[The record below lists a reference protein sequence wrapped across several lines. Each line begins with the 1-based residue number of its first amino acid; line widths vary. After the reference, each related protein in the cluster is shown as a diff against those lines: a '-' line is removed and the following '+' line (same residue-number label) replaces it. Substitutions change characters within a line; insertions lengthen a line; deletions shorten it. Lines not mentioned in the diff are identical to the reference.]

1 MGNNNQ
7 KPRAHALDALRG
19 YAIITMVLSA
29 MEAFSVL
36 PRWMYHAQ
44 VPPPDHVFD
53 PTIYGITWVDIIFPF
68 FLFSMGAAIP
78 LSLGRQHAK
87 GESIMKLTWK
97 TVQRWVKLTFF
108 AIFIIHAFP
117 FMLGYEQE
125 WMRYAM
131 PIFFFILLCLM
142 FMPNPFGLSPYKAR
156 AITWSA
162 YLVAVGFML
171 LQPYAGGAPFR
182 LTDSDCIMLILAN
195 VSLTGSI
202 IYLLTIGHPLRRRA
216 LLPFLVALVM
226 AAHTANSWPALLIH
240 TSWLPWLYLPAYQEY
255 LLIII
260 PGTVAGEWIAQWLE
274 KMKANDTSEGLVES
288 VQKKNEA
295 VLENVNPLKGG
306 GEAVLENGNPLK
318 GGRGAVL
325 ENGNKVKNDEKAVLE
340 NVNPLK
346 GGRGAVLE
354 NGNGVKNDE
363 KVVLEN
369 GNPLKGGGGAVLE
382 NENKVRTRS
391 EEMKD
396 KENSLALPVAFLS
409 LALIV
414 VNVVLLF
421 GRHLVA
427 NLVATMVLT
436 ALTAWLLRSRRE
448 AGTTG
453 VEAAKQRSA
462 SKDASSQNAAK
473 QEVSNREAS
482 SQEAAEREVSNREAS
497 SQEAA
502 KQEVSSREA
511 SSQEAS
517 KQEVYN
523 HRSSSITASPTLHF
537 WQRLSSA
544 GAYLL
549 LLGLCLE
556 SYEGGIRK
564 DDVTLSYLFVTCGLA
579 FYALLLLTVVCDHWH
594 VRWLCAPLEM
604 VGKNPMVAYVSASMV
619 IIPVLIL
626 THIYPYIDALSS
638 QPLTGF
644 LKGVLLTT
652 LCMALTAW
660 FTHKRWFWKT

>member
-125 WMRYAM
+125 WMCYAM

-202 IYLLTIGHPLRRRA
+202 IYLLTIGHHLRRLA
-216 LLPFLVALVM
+216 LLPFLVALFM

-274 KMKANDTSEGLVES
+274 KMKANDMSKGLVDNY
-288 VQKKNEA
+288 QKKN
-295 VLENVNPLKGG
+295 
-306 GEAVLENGNPLK
+306 EAVLENGNPLK

-340 NVNPLK
+340 KGNPLK
-346 GGRGAVLE
+346 GGREAVLE
-354 NGNGVKNDE
+354 NVNKVKNDE
-363 KVVLEN
+363 KV
-369 GNPLKGGGGAVLE
+369 VLE

-396 KENSLALPVAFLS
+396 KENALALPVALLS

-453 VEAAKQRSA
+453 VEAAKQ
-462 SKDASSQNAAK
+462 
-473 QEVSNREAS
+473 EISN
-482 SQEAAEREVSNREAS
+482 Q
-497 SQEAA
+497 
-502 KQEVSSREA
+502 K
-511 SSQEAS
+511 
-517 KQEVYN
+517 
-523 HRSSSITASPTLHF
+523 SSSAPASPTLHF

-644 LKGVLLTT
+644 LKGVLLTA

>member
-87 GESIMKLTWK
+87 GESIMMLTWK

-202 IYLLTIGHPLRRRA
+202 IYLLTIGHPLRRLA
-216 LLPFLVALVM
+216 LLPFLVALFM

-240 TSWLPWLYLPAYQEY
+240 TSWLPWLYLPAYQVY

-274 KMKANDTSEGLVES
+274 KMKANDTSKGLVES
-288 VQKKNEA
+288 YQKKNEA

-306 GEAVLENGNPLK
+306 REAVLENGN
-318 GGRGAVL
+318 G
-325 ENGNKVKNDEKAVLE
+325 VKNDEKVVLE
-340 NVNPLK
+340 NGNPLK

-363 KVVLEN
+363 KVVLED
-369 GNPLKGGGGAVLE
+369 
-382 NENKVRTRS
+382 ENKVRTRS
-391 EEMKD
+391 EEMKE
-396 KENSLALPVAFLS
+396 KENALALPVAFLS

-436 ALTAWLLRSRRE
+436 ALTAWLLRSRRK

-453 VEAAKQRSA
+453 VEAAKQRDA

-482 SQEAAEREVSNREAS
+482 L
-497 SQEAA
+497 
-502 KQEVSSREA
+502 
-511 SSQEAS
+511 QEAS

-626 THIYPYIDALSS
+626 TQLYPYIDALSS

-644 LKGVLLTT
+644 LKGVLLTA

>member
-202 IYLLTIGHPLRRRA
+202 IYLLTIGHPLRRLA
-216 LLPFLVALVM
+216 LLPFLVALFM
-226 AAHTANSWPALLIH
+226 AAHTANSWPTLLIH

-274 KMKANDTSEGLVES
+274 KMKANDTSKGLVES
-288 VQKKNEA
+288 FQKKNEA

-306 GEAVLENGNPLK
+306 REAVLENG
-318 GGRGAVL
+318 
-325 ENGNKVKNDEKAVLE
+325 
-340 NVNPLK
+340 NPLK

-363 KVVLEN
+363 KVVLED
-369 GNPLKGGGGAVLE
+369 
-382 NENKVRTRS
+382 ENKVRTRS
-391 EEMKD
+391 EEMKE
-396 KENSLALPVAFLS
+396 KENALALPVAFLS
-409 LALIV
+409 LALII

-453 VEAAKQRSA
+453 VEAAKQIAA
-462 SKDASSQNAAK
+462 SRDASSQNAAK
-473 QEVSNREAS
+473 HEVSNREAS
-482 SQEAAEREVSNREAS
+482 SQEAAEREVYNREAS

-502 KQEVSSREA
+502 KQEV
-511 SSQEAS
+511 
-517 KQEVYN
+517 YN
-523 HRSSSITASPTLHF
+523 QKCSSIPASPTLHF

-594 VRWLCAPLEM
+594 VCWLCAPLEM

-644 LKGVLLTT
+644 LKGVLLTA

>member
-142 FMPNPFGLSPYKAR
+142 FMSNPFGLSPYKAR

-202 IYLLTIGHPLRRRA
+202 IYLLTIGHPLRRLA
-216 LLPFLVALVM
+216 LLPFLVALFM

-274 KMKANDTSEGLVES
+274 TMKANDTSKGLVDNY
-288 VQKKNEA
+288 QKQNE
-295 VLENVNPLKGG
+295 
-306 GEAVLENGNPLK
+306 
-318 GGRGAVL
+318 
-325 ENGNKVKNDEKAVLE
+325 AVLE

-354 NGNGVKNDE
+354 NENGVKNDE
-363 KVVLEN
+363 K
-369 GNPLKGGGGAVLE
+369 AVLE

-391 EEMKD
+391 EEMKE
-396 KENSLALPVAFLS
+396 KENTLAFPVALLS

-436 ALTAWLLRSRRE
+436 ALTAWLLRSHRK

-453 VEAAKQRSA
+453 VEAAKQRAA
-462 SKDASSQNAAK
+462 SRDASSQN
-473 QEVSNREAS
+473 
-482 SQEAAEREVSNREAS
+482 
-497 SQEAA
+497 AA

-511 SSQEAS
+511 SSQEAA
-517 KQEVYN
+517 KQEVSN
-523 HRSSSITASPTLHF
+523 QKCSSIPASPTFHF

-644 LKGVLLTT
+644 LKGVLLTA

>member
-202 IYLLTIGHPLRRRA
+202 IYLLTIGHPLRRLA
-216 LLPFLVALVM
+216 LLPFLVALFM

-274 KMKANDTSEGLVES
+274 KMKANDTSKGLVYNY
-288 VQKKNEA
+288 QKKSE
-295 VLENVNPLKGG
+295 
-306 GEAVLENGNPLK
+306 
-318 GGRGAVL
+318 
-325 ENGNKVKNDEKAVLE
+325 AVLE

-363 KVVLEN
+363 K
-369 GNPLKGGGGAVLE
+369 AVLE
-382 NENKVRTRS
+382 SENKVRTRS
-391 EEMKD
+391 EEMKE
-396 KENSLALPVAFLS
+396 KENALALPVALLS

-436 ALTAWLLRSRRE
+436 ALTAWLLCSRRK

-453 VEAAKQRSA
+453 VEAAKQRVA

-473 QEVSNREAS
+473 QEVSS
-482 SQEAAEREVSNREAS
+482 REAS

-502 KQEVSSREA
+502 KQEV
-511 SSQEAS
+511 
-517 KQEVYN
+517 YN
-523 HRSSSITASPTLHF
+523 QKSSSIPASPTLHF

-644 LKGVLLTT
+644 LKGVLLTA

>member
-202 IYLLTIGHPLRRRA
+202 IYLLTIGHPLRRLA
-216 LLPFLVALVM
+216 LLPFLVALFM

-240 TSWLPWLYLPAYQEY
+240 TSWLPWLYLPAYQVY

-288 VQKKNEA
+288 YQKKNEA
-295 VLENVNPLKGG
+295 VLESG
-306 GEAVLENGNPLK
+306 
-318 GGRGAVL
+318 
-325 ENGNKVKNDEKAVLE
+325 
-340 NVNPLK
+340 NPLK

-363 KVVLEN
+363 KVVLED
-369 GNPLKGGGGAVLE
+369 
-382 NENKVRTRS
+382 ENKVRTRS
-391 EEMKD
+391 EEMKE
-396 KENSLALPVAFLS
+396 KENALALPVALLS

-453 VEAAKQRSA
+453 VEAAKQRA
-462 SKDASSQNAAK
+462 TLKDASSQNAAK
-473 QEVSNREAS
+473 
-482 SQEAAEREVSNREAS
+482 REVYNREAS

-502 KQEVSSREA
+502 KQEVSNREA

-644 LKGVLLTT
+644 LKGVLLTA

>member
-125 WMRYAM
+125 WMCYAM

-202 IYLLTIGHPLRRRA
+202 IYLLTIGHHLRRLA
-216 LLPFLVALVM
+216 LLPFLVALFM
-226 AAHTANSWPALLIH
+226 AAHTANSWPALFIH

-274 KMKANDTSEGLVES
+274 KMKANDMSKGLVDNY
-288 VQKKNEA
+288 QKKNEA
-295 VLENVNPLKGG
+295 VLEK
-306 GEAVLENGNPLK
+306 GNPLK

-325 ENGNKVKNDEKAVLE
+325 ENGNKVKNDEKV
-340 NVNPLK
+340 
-346 GGRGAVLE
+346 
-354 NGNGVKNDE
+354 
-363 KVVLEN
+363 
-369 GNPLKGGGGAVLE
+369 VLE

-396 KENSLALPVAFLS
+396 KENALALPVALLS

-436 ALTAWLLRSRRE
+436 ALTAWLLRSRRK

-453 VEAAKQRSA
+453 VEAAKQRAA

-473 QEVSNREAS
+473 QEL
-482 SQEAAEREVSNREAS
+482 SNREAS

-502 KQEVSSREA
+502 KQEVSNREA
-511 SSQEAS
+511 SLQEAA
-517 KQEVYN
+517 KQEISN
-523 HRSSSITASPTLHF
+523 QKSSSAPASPTLHF

-626 THIYPYIDALSS
+626 TQLYPYIDSLSS

-644 LKGVLLTT
+644 LKGVLLTA

>member
-202 IYLLTIGHPLRRRA
+202 IYLLTIGHPLRRLA
-216 LLPFLVALVM
+216 LLPFLVALFM

-240 TSWLPWLYLPAYQEY
+240 TSWLPWLYLPAYQVY

-274 KMKANDTSEGLVES
+274 KMKANDTSKGLVDNY
-288 VQKKNEA
+288 QKKNEA
-295 VLENVNPLKGG
+295 VLENG
-306 GEAVLENGNPLK
+306 
-318 GGRGAVL
+318 
-325 ENGNKVKNDEKAVLE
+325 
-340 NVNPLK
+340 NPLK

-369 GNPLKGGGGAVLE
+369 
-382 NENKVRTRS
+382 ENKVRTRS

-396 KENSLALPVAFLS
+396 KENALALPVAFLS

-448 AGTTG
+448 AGTPG
-453 VEAAKQRSA
+453 VEAAKQRVA

-473 QEVSNREAS
+473 QEVSN
-482 SQEAAEREVSNREAS
+482 
-497 SQEAA
+497 
-502 KQEVSSREA
+502 REA

-556 SYEGGIRK
+556 SYQGGIRK

-626 THIYPYIDALSS
+626 TQLYPYIDALSS

-644 LKGVLLTT
+644 LKGVLLTA

>member
-202 IYLLTIGHPLRRRA
+202 IYLLTIGHPLRRLA
-216 LLPFLVALVM
+216 LLPFLIALFM

-274 KMKANDTSEGLVES
+274 KMKANDTSKGLVDNY
-288 VQKKNEA
+288 QKKS
-295 VLENVNPLKGG
+295 
-306 GEAVLENGNPLK
+306 EAVLENGNPLN
-318 GGRGAVL
+318 GGR
-325 ENGNKVKNDEKAVLE
+325 E
-340 NVNPLK
+340 
-346 GGRGAVLE
+346 AVLE

-363 KVVLEN
+363 K
-369 GNPLKGGGGAVLE
+369 AVLE

-391 EEMKD
+391 EEMKE
-396 KENSLALPVAFLS
+396 KENALALPVALLS

-436 ALTAWLLRSRRE
+436 ALTAWLLRSRRK
-448 AGTTG
+448 AGTIG
-453 VEAAKQRSA
+453 VEAAKQRAA
-462 SKDASSQNAAK
+462 SKD
-473 QEVSNREAS
+473 
-482 SQEAAEREVSNREAS
+482 AS

-502 KQEVSSREA
+502 KQEV
-511 SSQEAS
+511 
-517 KQEVYN
+517 YN
-523 HRSSSITASPTLHF
+523 QKSSSAPASPTLHF

-626 THIYPYIDALSS
+626 TQLYPYIDALSS

-644 LKGVLLTT
+644 LKGVLLTA

>member
-202 IYLLTIGHPLRRRA
+202 IYLLTIGHPLRRLA
-216 LLPFLVALVM
+216 LLPFLIALFM

-274 KMKANDTSEGLVES
+274 KMKANDTSKGLVDNY
-288 VQKKNEA
+288 QKKNEA
-295 VLENVNPLKGG
+295 VLEI
-306 GEAVLENGNPLK
+306 GNPLK

-325 ENGNKVKNDEKAVLE
+325 ENGNKVKNDEKTVLE
-340 NVNPLK
+340 S
-346 GGRGAVLE
+346 
-354 NGNGVKNDE
+354 
-363 KVVLEN
+363 
-369 GNPLKGGGGAVLE
+369 
-382 NENKVRTRS
+382 ENKVRTRS
-391 EEMKD
+391 EEMKN
-396 KENSLALPVAFLS
+396 KENALALPVALLS

-436 ALTAWLLRSRRE
+436 AITAWLLRSRRE

-453 VEAAKQRSA
+453 VEAAKQRA
-462 SKDASSQNAAK
+462 ALKDASSQNAAK
-473 QEVSNREAS
+473 REVSNREAS
-482 SQEAAEREVSNREAS
+482 SQEAAEQEVSNREASLQEAAKREVSNREAS

-502 KQEVSSREA
+502 KQEV
-511 SSQEAS
+511 
-517 KQEVYN
+517 YN
-523 HRSSSITASPTLHF
+523 QKSSSIQASPTLHF

-644 LKGVLLTT
+644 LKGVLLTA

>member
-202 IYLLTIGHPLRRRA
+202 IYLLTIGHHLRRLA
-216 LLPFLVALVM
+216 LLPFLVALFM

-274 KMKANDTSEGLVES
+274 KMKANDMSKGLVDNY
-288 VQKKNEA
+288 QKKN
-295 VLENVNPLKGG
+295 
-306 GEAVLENGNPLK
+306 EAVLENGNPLK

-340 NVNPLK
+340 N
-346 GGRGAVLE
+346 E
-354 NGNGVKNDE
+354 NM
-363 KVVLEN
+363 
-369 GNPLKGGGGAVLE
+369 
-382 NENKVRTRS
+382 VRTRS

-396 KENSLALPVAFLS
+396 KENALALPVALLS

-436 ALTAWLLRSRRE
+436 ALTALLLRSRRE
-448 AGTTG
+448 AGTTD
-453 VEAAKQRSA
+453 VEAAKQRAA
-462 SKDASSQNAAK
+462 SKD
-473 QEVSNREAS
+473 
-482 SQEAAEREVSNREAS
+482 AS

-502 KQEVSSREA
+502 KQEV
-511 SSQEAS
+511 
-517 KQEVYN
+517 YN
-523 HRSSSITASPTLHF
+523 QKSSSAPVSPTLHF

-579 FYALLLLTVVCDHWH
+579 FYALLLLTVMCDHWH
-594 VRWLCAPLEM
+594 VRWLCTPLEM
-604 VGKNPMVAYVSASMV
+604 VGKNPMVAYVSSSMV

-626 THIYPYIDALSS
+626 TQLYPYIDALSS

-644 LKGVLLTT
+644 LKGVLLTA

>member
-202 IYLLTIGHPLRRRA
+202 IYLLTIGHPLRRLA
-216 LLPFLVALVM
+216 LLPFLIALFM
-226 AAHTANSWPALLIH
+226 AAHTANSWPAQLIH

-274 KMKANDTSEGLVES
+274 KMKVKDTGKGLVEKY
-288 VQKKNEA
+288 QINEE
-295 VLENVNPLKGG
+295 VLENGNPLKGG
-306 GEAVLENGNPLK
+306 REAVPENGNKVKNDEKTVLEKGNPLK

-340 NVNPLK
+340 N
-346 GGRGAVLE
+346 E
-354 NGNGVKNDE
+354 NM
-363 KVVLEN
+363 
-369 GNPLKGGGGAVLE
+369 
-382 NENKVRTRS
+382 VRTRS

-396 KENSLALPVAFLS
+396 KENALALPVALLS

-414 VNVVLLF
+414 TNVVLLF

-427 NLVATMVLT
+427 NLIATIVLT

-448 AGTTG
+448 AGSTG
-453 VEAAKQRSA
+453 VEAARQRA
-462 SKDASSQNAAK
+462 ALKEASSQNAAK
-473 QEVSNREAS
+473 QEVSNRETS
-482 SQEAAEREVSNREAS
+482 SQGAAKQEVSNREAS
-497 SQEAA
+497 SQGAA
-502 KQEVSSREA
+502 KQEVSN
-511 SSQEAS
+511 Q
-517 KQEVYN
+517 K
-523 HRSSSITASPTLHF
+523 SSSTQASPTLHF

-638 QPLTGF
+638 EPLTGF
-644 LKGVLLTT
+644 LKGVLLTA

>member
-202 IYLLTIGHPLRRRA
+202 IYLLTIGHPLRRLA
-216 LLPFLVALVM
+216 LLPFLVALFM

-240 TSWLPWLYLPAYQEY
+240 TSWLPWLYLPAYQVY

-274 KMKANDTSEGLVES
+274 KMKANDTSKGLVDNY
-288 VQKKNEA
+288 QKKN
-295 VLENVNPLKGG
+295 
-306 GEAVLENGNPLK
+306 EAVLENGNPLK
-318 GGRGAVL
+318 SSRGAVL
-325 ENGNKVKNDEKAVLE
+325 ENGNKVKNDEKVVLE

-369 GNPLKGGGGAVLE
+369 
-382 NENKVRTRS
+382 ENKVRTRS

-396 KENSLALPVAFLS
+396 KENALALPVALLS
-409 LALIV
+409 LALII

-482 SQEAAEREVSNREAS
+482 SQEAA
-497 SQEAA
+497 
-502 KQEVSSREA
+502 KQEVS
-511 SSQEAS
+511 
-517 KQEVYN
+517 N

-626 THIYPYIDALSS
+626 TQLYPYIDALSS

-644 LKGVLLTT
+644 LKGVLLTA

>member
-87 GESIMKLTWK
+87 GESIMRLTWK

-156 AITWSA
+156 TITWSA

-202 IYLLTIGHPLRRRA
+202 IYLLTIGHPLRRLA
-216 LLPFLVALVM
+216 LLPFLVALFM

-274 KMKANDTSEGLVES
+274 KMKANDTSKGLVENY
-288 VQKKNEA
+288 QKKSEA
-295 VLENVNPLKGG
+295 VLEN
-306 GEAVLENGNPLK
+306 ES
-318 GGRGAVL
+318 
-325 ENGNKVKNDEKAVLE
+325 
-340 NVNPLK
+340 PLK

-363 KVVLEN
+363 K
-369 GNPLKGGGGAVLE
+369 AVLE
-382 NENKVRTRS
+382 SENKVRTRS
-391 EEMKD
+391 EEMKE
-396 KENSLALPVAFLS
+396 KENTLALPVALLS
-409 LALIV
+409 SALIV

-448 AGTTG
+448 AGTTD
-453 VEAAKQRSA
+453 VEAAKQRAA
-462 SKDASSQNAAK
+462 SKDASSQEAAK

-482 SQEAAEREVSNREAS
+482 SQEAA
-497 SQEAA
+497 
-502 KQEVSSREA
+502 KQEISNQKTSSA
-511 SSQEAS
+511 P
-517 KQEVYN
+517 V
-523 HRSSSITASPTLHF
+523 SPTLHF

-644 LKGVLLTT
+644 LKGVLLTA

>member
-202 IYLLTIGHPLRRRA
+202 IYLLTIGHPLRRLA
-216 LLPFLVALVM
+216 LLPFLVALFM

-274 KMKANDTSEGLVES
+274 KMKANDTSKGLVES
-288 VQKKNEA
+288 YQKKNE
-295 VLENVNPLKGG
+295 
-306 GEAVLENGNPLK
+306 
-318 GGRGAVL
+318 
-325 ENGNKVKNDEKAVLE
+325 
-340 NVNPLK
+340 
-346 GGRGAVLE
+346 AVLE

-363 KVVLEN
+363 KV
-369 GNPLKGGGGAVLE
+369 VLE

-396 KENSLALPVAFLS
+396 KENALALPVAFLS

-453 VEAAKQRSA
+453 VEAAKQRAA
-462 SKDASSQNAAK
+462 SRDASSQNAAK

-497 SQEAA
+497 SQNAAKQEVSNREVSSQEAA
-502 KQEVSSREA
+502 KQEV
-511 SSQEAS
+511 
-517 KQEVYN
+517 YN
-523 HRSSSITASPTLHF
+523 QKTSSIPASPTLHF
-537 WQRLSSA
+537 WQRLSSV

-626 THIYPYIDALSS
+626 THIYPYIDSLSS

-644 LKGVLLTT
+644 LKGVLLTA

>member
-202 IYLLTIGHPLRRRA
+202 IYLLTIGHPLRRLA
-216 LLPFLVALVM
+216 LLPFLVALFM

-274 KMKANDTSEGLVES
+274 TMKANDTSKGLVDNY
-288 VQKKNEA
+288 QKKSEA
-295 VLENVNPLKGG
+295 VLENVNL
-306 GEAVLENGNPLK
+306 LK
-318 GGRGAVL
+318 GGRGS
-325 ENGNKVKNDEKAVLE
+325 
-340 NVNPLK
+340 
-346 GGRGAVLE
+346 VLE

-369 GNPLKGGGGAVLE
+369 
-382 NENKVRTRS
+382 ENKVRTRS
-391 EEMKD
+391 EEMKE
-396 KENSLALPVAFLS
+396 KENALAFPVALLS

-436 ALTAWLLRSRRE
+436 ALTAWLLRSRCKSV
-448 AGTTG
+448 TTG
-453 VEAAKQRSA
+453 VEAAKQ
-462 SKDASSQNAAK
+462 
-473 QEVSNREAS
+473 ETSN
-482 SQEAAEREVSNREAS
+482 Q
-497 SQEAA
+497 
-502 KQEVSSREA
+502 K
-511 SSQEAS
+511 
-517 KQEVYN
+517 
-523 HRSSSITASPTLHF
+523 SSSAPASPTLHF

-644 LKGVLLTT
+644 LKGVLLTA

>member
-202 IYLLTIGHPLRRRA
+202 IYLLTSGHPLRRLA
-216 LLPFLVALVM
+216 LLPFLVALFM

-274 KMKANDTSEGLVES
+274 KMKANDTSKGLVES
-288 VQKKNEA
+288 YQKKNEA
-295 VLENVNPLKGG
+295 VLEN
-306 GEAVLENGNPLK
+306 GNPLN
-318 GGRGAVL
+318 GGR
-325 ENGNKVKNDEKAVLE
+325 E
-340 NVNPLK
+340 
-346 GGRGAVLE
+346 AVLE

-363 KVVLEN
+363 K
-369 GNPLKGGGGAVLE
+369 AVLE

-391 EEMKD
+391 EEMKE
-396 KENSLALPVAFLS
+396 KENALALPVALLS

-453 VEAAKQRSA
+453 VEAAKQ
-462 SKDASSQNAAK
+462 
-473 QEVSNREAS
+473 ETSN
-482 SQEAAEREVSNREAS
+482 Q
-497 SQEAA
+497 
-502 KQEVSSREA
+502 
-511 SSQEAS
+511 
-517 KQEVYN
+517 
-523 HRSSSITASPTLHF
+523 RSSSAPASPTLHF

-626 THIYPYIDALSS
+626 TQLYPYIDALSS

-644 LKGVLLTT
+644 LKGVLLTA

>member
-202 IYLLTIGHPLRRRA
+202 IYLLTIGHPLRRLA
-216 LLPFLVALVM
+216 LLPFLVALFM
-226 AAHTANSWPALLIH
+226 AAHTANSWPAFLIH

-274 KMKANDTSEGLVES
+274 TMKANDTSKGLADNY
-288 VQKKNEA
+288 QKKSEA
-295 VLENVNPLKGG
+295 VLET
-306 GEAVLENGNPLK
+306 ETPLK
-318 GGRGAVL
+318 GGREAVL

-340 NVNPLK
+340 NETPLK
-346 GGRGAVLE
+346 GGREAVLESGNGVKNDEKAVLETETPLNGGREAVLE
-354 NGNGVKNDE
+354 NGNGVKNEEKAVLENVTPLNGGREAVLETGNGVKNDE
-363 KVVLEN
+363 KAVLEN
-369 GNPLKGGGGAVLE
+369 G
-382 NENKVRTRS
+382 NKVRTRS
-391 EEMKD
+391 EEMKE
-396 KENSLALPVAFLS
+396 KENALALPVALLS

-453 VEAAKQRSA
+453 VEAAKQRAA
-462 SKDASSQNAAK
+462 SRDASSQNAAK
-473 QEVSNREAS
+473 
-482 SQEAAEREVSNREAS
+482 REVSNREAS

-502 KQEVSSREA
+502 KQEV
-511 SSQEAS
+511 
-517 KQEVYN
+517 YN
-523 HRSSSITASPTLHF
+523 QKCSSIQASPTLHF

-638 QPLTGF
+638 EPLTGF
-644 LKGVLLTT
+644 LKGVLLTA

>member
-87 GESIMKLTWK
+87 GKSIMKLTWK

-202 IYLLTIGHPLRRRA
+202 IYLLTIGHPLRRLA
-216 LLPFLVALVM
+216 LLPFLVALFM

-274 KMKANDTSEGLVES
+274 KMKANDTSKGLVDNY
-288 VQKKNEA
+288 QKKNEA
-295 VLENVNPLKGG
+295 VLESG
-306 GEAVLENGNPLK
+306 
-318 GGRGAVL
+318 
-325 ENGNKVKNDEKAVLE
+325 
-340 NVNPLK
+340 NPLK

-363 KVVLEN
+363 KVFLES
-369 GNPLKGGGGAVLE
+369 
-382 NENKVRTRS
+382 ENKVRTRS
-391 EEMKD
+391 EKMKD
-396 KENSLALPVAFLS
+396 KENALALPVAFLS

-453 VEAAKQRSA
+453 VEAAKQRA
-462 SKDASSQNAAK
+462 TLKDASSQNAAKREVYNREASSQEAAK

-482 SQEAAEREVSNREAS
+482 SQEAS
-497 SQEAA
+497 S
-502 KQEVSSREA
+502 
-511 SSQEAS
+511 
-517 KQEVYN
+517 QEVYN
-523 HRSSSITASPTLHF
+523 QKTSSITASPTLHF

-626 THIYPYIDALSS
+626 TQLYPYIDALSS

-644 LKGVLLTT
+644 LKGVLLTA

>member
-202 IYLLTIGHPLRRRA
+202 IYLLTIGHPLRRLA
-216 LLPFLVALVM
+216 LLPFLIALFM

-240 TSWLPWLYLPAYQEY
+240 TSWLPWLYLPAYQVY

-274 KMKANDTSEGLVES
+274 KMKANDTSKGLVDNY
-288 VQKKNEA
+288 QKKS
-295 VLENVNPLKGG
+295 
-306 GEAVLENGNPLK
+306 EAVLENGNLLK
-318 GGRGAVL
+318 GGREAVL
-325 ENGNKVKNDEKAVLE
+325 ENWNKVKNDEKVVLE
-340 NVNPLK
+340 NGNPLK

-369 GNPLKGGGGAVLE
+369 
-382 NENKVRTRS
+382 ENKVRTRS

-396 KENSLALPVAFLS
+396 KENALALPVALLS
-409 LALIV
+409 LALII

-436 ALTAWLLRSRRE
+436 ALSAWLLRSRRK

-453 VEAAKQRSA
+453 VEAAKQRAA
-462 SKDASSQNAAK
+462 SRDASSQNAAK

-482 SQEAAEREVSNREAS
+482 SQEAAEREVSSREASLQEASKQEVSNREAS

-502 KQEVSSREA
+502 
-511 SSQEAS
+511 

-626 THIYPYIDALSS
+626 TQLYPYIDALSS

-644 LKGVLLTT
+644 LKGVLLTA

>member
-162 YLVAVGFML
+162 YLIAVGFML

-202 IYLLTIGHPLRRRA
+202 IYLLTIGHPLRRLA
-216 LLPFLVALVM
+216 LLPFLVALFM

-274 KMKANDTSEGLVES
+274 KMKANDTSKGLVDNY
-288 VQKKNEA
+288 QKKN
-295 VLENVNPLKGG
+295 G
-306 GEAVLENGNPLK
+306 AVLENGNPLK
-318 GGRGAVL
+318 GGR
-325 ENGNKVKNDEKAVLE
+325 E
-340 NVNPLK
+340 
-346 GGRGAVLE
+346 AVLE

-363 KVVLEN
+363 K
-369 GNPLKGGGGAVLE
+369 AVLE

-391 EEMKD
+391 EEMKE
-396 KENSLALPVAFLS
+396 KENALALPVALLS

-453 VEAAKQRSA
+453 VEAAKQ
-462 SKDASSQNAAK
+462 
-473 QEVSNREAS
+473 ETSN
-482 SQEAAEREVSNREAS
+482 Q
-497 SQEAA
+497 
-502 KQEVSSREA
+502 
-511 SSQEAS
+511 
-517 KQEVYN
+517 
-523 HRSSSITASPTLHF
+523 RSSSAPASPTLHF

-626 THIYPYIDALSS
+626 TQLYPYIDALSS

-644 LKGVLLTT
+644 LKGVLLTA

>member
-68 FLFSMGAAIP
+68 FLVSMGAAIP

-202 IYLLTIGHPLRRRA
+202 IYLLTIGHPLRRLA
-216 LLPFLVALVM
+216 LLPFLVALFM

-274 KMKANDTSEGLVES
+274 KMKANDTSEGLVDNYK
-288 VQKKNEA
+288 KKNEA
-295 VLENVNPLKGG
+295 VLESG
-306 GEAVLENGNPLK
+306 
-318 GGRGAVL
+318 
-325 ENGNKVKNDEKAVLE
+325 
-340 NVNPLK
+340 NPLK

-363 KVVLEN
+363 KAVLENVNLLKGGGGAVLEN
-369 GNPLKGGGGAVLE
+369 GNKVKNDEKAVLE

-396 KENSLALPVAFLS
+396 KENALALPVAFLS
-409 LALIV
+409 LALII

-453 VEAAKQRSA
+453 VEAAKQRAA
-462 SKDASSQNAAK
+462 SRDASSQNAAK

-482 SQEAAEREVSNREAS
+482 SQEAAEREVS
-497 SQEAA
+497 
-502 KQEVSSREA
+502 SREA

-523 HRSSSITASPTLHF
+523 QKTSSIPASPTLHF

-626 THIYPYIDALSS
+626 TQLYPYIDALSS

>member
-78 LSLGRQHAK
+78 LSLGRQYAK

-202 IYLLTIGHPLRRRA
+202 IYLLTIGHPLRRLA
-216 LLPFLVALVM
+216 LLPFLVALFM

-274 KMKANDTSEGLVES
+274 KMKANDTSKGLVKS
-288 VQKKNEA
+288 YQKKSE
-295 VLENVNPLKGG
+295 
-306 GEAVLENGNPLK
+306 
-318 GGRGAVL
+318 AVL

-340 NVNPLK
+340 KGNPLK
-346 GGRGAVLE
+346 GGREAVLE
-354 NGNGVKNDE
+354 NGNKVKNDE
-363 KVVLEN
+363 KT
-369 GNPLKGGGGAVLE
+369 VLE

-396 KENSLALPVAFLS
+396 KENALALPVALLS

-453 VEAAKQRSA
+453 VEAAKQ
-462 SKDASSQNAAK
+462 
-473 QEVSNREAS
+473 ETSN
-482 SQEAAEREVSNREAS
+482 Q
-497 SQEAA
+497 
-502 KQEVSSREA
+502 K
-511 SSQEAS
+511 
-517 KQEVYN
+517 
-523 HRSSSITASPTLHF
+523 SSSAPASPTLHF

-644 LKGVLLTT
+644 LKGVLLTA

>member
-202 IYLLTIGHPLRRRA
+202 IYLLTIGHPLRRLA
-216 LLPFLVALVM
+216 LLPFLVALFM

-274 KMKANDTSEGLVES
+274 KMKANDTSKGLVES
-288 VQKKNEA
+288 YQKKNEA
-295 VLENVNPLKGG
+295 VLEN
-306 GEAVLENGNPLK
+306 GNPLN
-318 GGRGAVL
+318 GGREAVL
-325 ENGNKVKNDEKAVLE
+325 ENGNKVKNDEK
-340 NVNPLK
+340 
-346 GGRGAVLE
+346 
-354 NGNGVKNDE
+354 
-363 KVVLEN
+363 
-369 GNPLKGGGGAVLE
+369 AVLE

-396 KENSLALPVAFLS
+396 KENALALPVALLS

-436 ALTAWLLRSRRE
+436 ALTAWLLRSRRK
-448 AGTTG
+448 AGTIG
-453 VEAAKQRSA
+453 VEAAKQRA
-462 SKDASSQNAAK
+462 ALKDASSQNAAK
-473 QEVSNREAS
+473 QELSNRD
-482 SQEAAEREVSNREAS
+482 AS

-502 KQEVSSREA
+502 KQEVSN
-511 SSQEAS
+511 Q
-517 KQEVYN
+517 K
-523 HRSSSITASPTLHF
+523 SSSIPASPTLHF

-626 THIYPYIDALSS
+626 TQLYPYIDALSS

-644 LKGVLLTT
+644 LKGVLLTA

>member
-125 WMRYAM
+125 WMCYAM

-202 IYLLTIGHPLRRRA
+202 IYLLTIGHPLRRLA
-216 LLPFLVALVM
+216 LLPFLVALFM
-226 AAHTANSWPALLIH
+226 AAHTANSWPAQLIH

-274 KMKANDTSEGLVES
+274 KMKTNDTSKGLVDNY
-288 VQKKNEA
+288 QKKSEA
-295 VLENVNPLKGG
+295 VLD
-306 GEAVLENGNPLK
+306 NGNPLN
-318 GGRGAVL
+318 GGR
-325 ENGNKVKNDEKAVLE
+325 E
-340 NVNPLK
+340 
-346 GGRGAVLE
+346 AVLE

-363 KVVLEN
+363 K
-369 GNPLKGGGGAVLE
+369 AVLE

-391 EEMKD
+391 EEMKE
-396 KENSLALPVAFLS
+396 KENALALPVALLS

-453 VEAAKQRSA
+453 VEAAKQRAA

-482 SQEAAEREVSNREAS
+482 SQEAA
-497 SQEAA
+497 
-502 KQEVSSREA
+502 
-511 SSQEAS
+511 

-523 HRSSSITASPTLHF
+523 QKSSSTPASPTLHF

-626 THIYPYIDALSS
+626 TQLYPYIDVLSS

-644 LKGVLLTT
+644 LKGVLLTA

>member
-171 LQPYAGGAPFR
+171 LQPYAGEAPFR
-182 LTDSDCIMLILAN
+182 LADSDCIMLILAN

-202 IYLLTIGHPLRRRA
+202 IYLLTIGHPLRRLA
-216 LLPFLVALVM
+216 LLPFLIALFM
-226 AAHTANSWPALLIH
+226 AAHTANSWPAQLIH

-274 KMKANDTSEGLVES
+274 KMKAKDTGKGLVENY
-288 VQKKNEA
+288 QKKS
-295 VLENVNPLKGG
+295 
-306 GEAVLENGNPLK
+306 EAVLENGNPLK

-325 ENGNKVKNDEKAVLE
+325 ESGNK
-340 NVNPLK
+340 
-346 GGRGAVLE
+346 
-354 NGNGVKNDE
+354 VKNDE

-369 GNPLKGGGGAVLE
+369 EIKDEEQEVLENKEEKKGGREAVLENGNKVKNDEKVVLE

-391 EEMKD
+391 EEVKD
-396 KENSLALPVAFLS
+396 KENALALPVALLS
-409 LALIV
+409 LVLIV
-414 VNVVLLF
+414 TNVVLLF

-427 NLVATMVLT
+427 NLIATIVLT

-448 AGTTG
+448 AGSTS
-453 VEAAKQRSA
+453 VEAARQRA
-462 SKDASSQNAAK
+462 VLKEASSQGAAKQEVSNREASSQGAAK

-482 SQEAAEREVSNREAS
+482 SQEAAEQEVSN
-497 SQEAA
+497 Q
-502 KQEVSSREA
+502 K
-511 SSQEAS
+511 
-517 KQEVYN
+517 
-523 HRSSSITASPTLHF
+523 SSSSPASPTLHF

-626 THIYPYIDALSS
+626 TELYPYIDALSS

-644 LKGVLLTT
+644 LKGVLLTA

>member
-125 WMRYAM
+125 WMCYAM

-202 IYLLTIGHPLRRRA
+202 IYLLTIGHPLRRLA
-216 LLPFLVALVM
+216 LLPFLIALFM

-274 KMKANDTSEGLVES
+274 KMKANDTSKGLVDNY
-288 VQKKNEA
+288 QKKN
-295 VLENVNPLKGG
+295 
-306 GEAVLENGNPLK
+306 EAVLENGNPLK
-318 GGRGAVL
+318 GGREAVL
-325 ENGNKVKNDEKAVLE
+325 ENGNKVKNDEKV
-340 NVNPLK
+340 
-346 GGRGAVLE
+346 
-354 NGNGVKNDE
+354 
-363 KVVLEN
+363 
-369 GNPLKGGGGAVLE
+369 VLE

-391 EEMKD
+391 EEMKE
-396 KENSLALPVAFLS
+396 KENALALPVALLS

-427 NLVATMVLT
+427 NLVTTMVLT

-448 AGTTG
+448 ASTTG
-453 VEAAKQRSA
+453 VEAAKQ
-462 SKDASSQNAAK
+462 
-473 QEVSNREAS
+473 ETSN
-482 SQEAAEREVSNREAS
+482 Q
-497 SQEAA
+497 
-502 KQEVSSREA
+502 
-511 SSQEAS
+511 
-517 KQEVYN
+517 
-523 HRSSSITASPTLHF
+523 RSSSAPASPTLHF

-638 QPLTGF
+638 EPLTGF
-644 LKGVLLTT
+644 LKGVLLTA

>member
-117 FMLGYEQE
+117 FMLGYDQE

-202 IYLLTIGHPLRRRA
+202 IYLLTIGHPLRRLA
-216 LLPFLVALVM
+216 LLPFLIALFM

-274 KMKANDTSEGLVES
+274 KMKTNDTSKGLVDNY
-288 VQKKNEA
+288 QKKSEA
-295 VLENVNPLKGG
+295 VLD
-306 GEAVLENGNPLK
+306 NGNPLN
-318 GGRGAVL
+318 GGR
-325 ENGNKVKNDEKAVLE
+325 E
-340 NVNPLK
+340 
-346 GGRGAVLE
+346 AVLE

-363 KVVLEN
+363 K
-369 GNPLKGGGGAVLE
+369 AVLE

-391 EEMKD
+391 EEMKE
-396 KENSLALPVAFLS
+396 KENALALPVALLS

-436 ALTAWLLRSRRE
+436 ALTAWLLRSRRK

-453 VEAAKQRSA
+453 VEAAKQRAA
-462 SKDASSQNAAK
+462 SRD
-473 QEVSNREAS
+473 
-482 SQEAAEREVSNREAS
+482 AS

-502 KQEVSSREA
+502 KQEV
-511 SSQEAS
+511 
-517 KQEVYN
+517 YN
-523 HRSSSITASPTLHF
+523 QKSSSAPASPTLHF

-644 LKGVLLTT
+644 LKGVLLTA

>member
-125 WMRYAM
+125 WMCYAM

-202 IYLLTIGHPLRRRA
+202 IYLLTIGHPLRRLA
-216 LLPFLVALVM
+216 LLPFLVALFM

-274 KMKANDTSEGLVES
+274 KMKANDKSKGLVDNY
-288 VQKKNEA
+288 QKKS
-295 VLENVNPLKGG
+295 
-306 GEAVLENGNPLK
+306 EAVLENGNPLK
-318 GGRGAVL
+318 GGREAVL

-340 NVNPLK
+340 N
-346 GGRGAVLE
+346 
-354 NGNGVKNDE
+354 
-363 KVVLEN
+363 
-369 GNPLKGGGGAVLE
+369 
-382 NENKVRTRS
+382 ENKVRTRS
-391 EEMKD
+391 EEMKE
-396 KENSLALPVAFLS
+396 KENALALPVALLS

-436 ALTAWLLRSRRE
+436 ALTAWLLRSRRK

-453 VEAAKQRSA
+453 VEAAKQRAA

-473 QEVSNREAS
+473 QEL
-482 SQEAAEREVSNREAS
+482 SNREAS

-502 KQEVSSREA
+502 KQEV
-511 SSQEAS
+511 
-517 KQEVYN
+517 YN
-523 HRSSSITASPTLHF
+523 QKSSSIPASPTLHF

-644 LKGVLLTT
+644 LKGVLLTA

>member
-125 WMRYAM
+125 WMCYAM

-202 IYLLTIGHPLRRRA
+202 IYLLTIGHPLRRLA
-216 LLPFLVALVM
+216 LLPFLVALFM
-226 AAHTANSWPALLIH
+226 AAHTANSWPAQLIH

-274 KMKANDTSEGLVES
+274 KMKANDTSKGLVENY
-288 VQKKNEA
+288 QKKS
-295 VLENVNPLKGG
+295 
-306 GEAVLENGNPLK
+306 EAVLENGNPLN
-318 GGRGAVL
+318 GGR
-325 ENGNKVKNDEKAVLE
+325 E
-340 NVNPLK
+340 
-346 GGRGAVLE
+346 AVLE

-363 KVVLEN
+363 K
-369 GNPLKGGGGAVLE
+369 AVLE

-391 EEMKD
+391 EEMKE
-396 KENSLALPVAFLS
+396 KENALALPVALLS

-436 ALTAWLLRSRRE
+436 ALTAWLLRSRRK

-453 VEAAKQRSA
+453 VEAAKQ
-462 SKDASSQNAAK
+462 
-473 QEVSNREAS
+473 ETSN
-482 SQEAAEREVSNREAS
+482 Q
-497 SQEAA
+497 
-502 KQEVSSREA
+502 
-511 SSQEAS
+511 
-517 KQEVYN
+517 
-523 HRSSSITASPTLHF
+523 RSSSAPASPTLHF

-626 THIYPYIDALSS
+626 TQLYPYIDALSS
-638 QPLTGF
+638 EPLTGF
-644 LKGVLLTT
+644 LKGVLLTA

>member
-202 IYLLTIGHPLRRRA
+202 IYLLTIGHPLRRLA
-216 LLPFLVALVM
+216 LLPFLVALFM

-274 KMKANDTSEGLVES
+274 KMKANDKSKGLVDNY
-288 VQKKNEA
+288 QKKS
-295 VLENVNPLKGG
+295 
-306 GEAVLENGNPLK
+306 EAVLENGNLLK
-318 GGRGAVL
+318 GGREAVL
-325 ENGNKVKNDEKAVLE
+325 ENWNKVKNDEK
-340 NVNPLK
+340 
-346 GGRGAVLE
+346 
-354 NGNGVKNDE
+354 
-363 KVVLEN
+363 
-369 GNPLKGGGGAVLE
+369 AVLE

-391 EEMKD
+391 EEMKE
-396 KENSLALPVAFLS
+396 KENALALPVALLS

-436 ALTAWLLRSRRE
+436 ALTAWLLRSRRK

-453 VEAAKQRSA
+453 VEAAKQ
-462 SKDASSQNAAK
+462 
-473 QEVSNREAS
+473 ETSN
-482 SQEAAEREVSNREAS
+482 Q
-497 SQEAA
+497 
-502 KQEVSSREA
+502 
-511 SSQEAS
+511 
-517 KQEVYN
+517 
-523 HRSSSITASPTLHF
+523 RSSSAPASPTLHF

-638 QPLTGF
+638 EPLTGF
-644 LKGVLLTT
+644 LKGVLLTA

>member
-202 IYLLTIGHPLRRRA
+202 IYLLTIGHPLRRLA
-216 LLPFLVALVM
+216 LLPFLVALFM

-274 KMKANDTSEGLVES
+274 KMKANDTSKGLVDNY
-288 VQKKNEA
+288 QKKNEA

-306 GEAVLENGNPLK
+306 K
-318 GGRGAVL
+318 GAVL

-340 NVNPLK
+340 N
-346 GGRGAVLE
+346 
-354 NGNGVKNDE
+354 
-363 KVVLEN
+363 
-369 GNPLKGGGGAVLE
+369 
-382 NENKVRTRS
+382 ENKVRTRS
-391 EEMKD
+391 EEMKE
-396 KENSLALPVAFLS
+396 KENALALPVALLS

-436 ALTAWLLRSRRE
+436 ALTAWLLRSRRK

-453 VEAAKQRSA
+453 VEAAKQ
-462 SKDASSQNAAK
+462 
-473 QEVSNREAS
+473 ETSN
-482 SQEAAEREVSNREAS
+482 Q
-497 SQEAA
+497 
-502 KQEVSSREA
+502 
-511 SSQEAS
+511 
-517 KQEVYN
+517 
-523 HRSSSITASPTLHF
+523 RSSSAPASPTLHF

-626 THIYPYIDALSS
+626 TQLYPYIDALSS

-644 LKGVLLTT
+644 LKGVLLTA

>member
-87 GESIMKLTWK
+87 GESITKLTWK

-182 LTDSDCIMLILAN
+182 LADSDCIMLILAN

-202 IYLLTIGHPLRRRA
+202 IYLLTIGHPLRRLA
-216 LLPFLVALVM
+216 LLPFLIALFM
-226 AAHTANSWPALLIH
+226 AAHTANSWPAQLIH

-274 KMKANDTSEGLVES
+274 KMKAKDTSKGLVENY
-288 VQKKNEA
+288 QKKS
-295 VLENVNPLKGG
+295 
-306 GEAVLENGNPLK
+306 EAVLENGNPLK
-318 GGRGAVL
+318 GERGAVL
-325 ENGNKVKNDEKAVLE
+325 ENE
-340 NVNPLK
+340 
-346 GGRGAVLE
+346 
-354 NGNGVKNDE
+354 NGVKDVE

-369 GNPLKGGGGAVLE
+369 EIKDEEQEVLENKEEKKGGREAVLE
-382 NENKVRTRS
+382 NENKVRTKS
-391 EEMKD
+391 EEVKD
-396 KENSLALPVAFLS
+396 KENALALPVALLS
-409 LALIV
+409 LVLIV
-414 VNVVLLF
+414 TNVVLLF

-427 NLVATMVLT
+427 NLIATIVLT

-453 VEAAKQRSA
+453 VEAAKQRAA
-462 SKDASSQNAAK
+462 SKDASSQGAAKQEGSNREASSQEAAK

-482 SQEAAEREVSNREAS
+482 SQEAAKQRISNREAS

-502 KQEVSSREA
+502 EQEVSN
-511 SSQEAS
+511 Q
-517 KQEVYN
+517 K
-523 HRSSSITASPTLHF
+523 SSSSPASPTLHF

-644 LKGVLLTT
+644 LKGVLLTA

>member
-202 IYLLTIGHPLRRRA
+202 IYLQTIGHPLRRLA
-216 LLPFLVALVM
+216 LLPFLVALFM

-288 VQKKNEA
+288 YQKKNEA
-295 VLENVNPLKGG
+295 VLENVNPLKSR
-306 GEAVLENGNPLK
+306 
-318 GGRGAVL
+318 RGAVL
-325 ENGNKVKNDEKAVLE
+325 ENGNKVKNDEKVVLE
-340 NVNPLK
+340 NGNPLK

-369 GNPLKGGGGAVLE
+369 
-382 NENKVRTRS
+382 ENKVRTRS
-391 EEMKD
+391 EEMKE
-396 KENSLALPVAFLS
+396 KENALALPVALLS
-409 LALIV
+409 LVLIV

-453 VEAAKQRSA
+453 VEAAKQRAA
-462 SKDASSQNAAK
+462 SRDASSQNAAK

-511 SSQEAS
+511 SLQEAA

>member
-131 PIFFFILLCLM
+131 PIFFFILLFLM
-142 FMPNPFGLSPYKAR
+142 FMPTPFGLSPYKAR

-202 IYLLTIGHPLRRRA
+202 IYLLTIGHPLRRLA
-216 LLPFLVALVM
+216 LLPFLVALFM

-288 VQKKNEA
+288 YQKKNE
-295 VLENVNPLKGG
+295 
-306 GEAVLENGNPLK
+306 
-318 GGRGAVL
+318 
-325 ENGNKVKNDEKAVLE
+325 AVLE

-369 GNPLKGGGGAVLE
+369 
-382 NENKVRTRS
+382 ENKVRTRS

-396 KENSLALPVAFLS
+396 KENALALPVAFLS

-482 SQEAAEREVSNREAS
+482 SQEAA
-497 SQEAA
+497 
-502 KQEVSSREA
+502 
-511 SSQEAS
+511 

-523 HRSSSITASPTLHF
+523 QKTSSIPASPTLHF

-644 LKGVLLTT
+644 LKGVLLTA

>member
-202 IYLLTIGHPLRRRA
+202 IYLLTIGHPLRRLA
-216 LLPFLVALVM
+216 LLPFLVALFM

-240 TSWLPWLYLPAYQEY
+240 TSWLPWLYLPAYQVY

-288 VQKKNEA
+288 YQKKNEA
-295 VLENVNPLKGG
+295 VLENVNPL
-306 GEAVLENGNPLK
+306 N
-318 GGRGAVL
+318 
-325 ENGNKVKNDEKAVLE
+325 
-340 NVNPLK
+340 

-382 NENKVRTRS
+382 NGNKVKNDEKAVLENENKVRTRS

-396 KENSLALPVAFLS
+396 KENALALPVALLS
-409 LALIV
+409 LALII

-482 SQEAAEREVSNREAS
+482 SQEAA
-497 SQEAA
+497 

-523 HRSSSITASPTLHF
+523 REASLQEAAQQEVYNQKCSSIPASPTLHF
-537 WQRLSSA
+537 WQRLSLA

-626 THIYPYIDALSS
+626 TQLYPYIDALSS

-644 LKGVLLTT
+644 LKGVLLTA

>member
-87 GESIMKLTWK
+87 GESITKLTWK

-182 LTDSDCIMLILAN
+182 LADSDCIMLILAN

-202 IYLLTIGHPLRRRA
+202 IYLLTIGHPLRRLA
-216 LLPFLVALVM
+216 LLPFLIALFM
-226 AAHTANSWPALLIH
+226 AAHTANSWPAQLIH

-274 KMKANDTSEGLVES
+274 KMKAKDTGKGLVENY
-288 VQKKNEA
+288 QIN
-295 VLENVNPLKGG
+295 
-306 GEAVLENGNPLK
+306 EAVLENGNPLK
-318 GGRGAVL
+318 GGREAAL
-325 ENGNKVKNDEKAVLE
+325 ENG
-340 NVNPLK
+340 
-346 GGRGAVLE
+346 
-354 NGNGVKNDE
+354 
-363 KVVLEN
+363 
-369 GNPLKGGGGAVLE
+369 
-382 NENKVRTRS
+382 NKVRTRS
-391 EEMKD
+391 EEMKE
-396 KENSLALPVAFLS
+396 KENALAIPVALLS

-414 VNVVLLF
+414 TNVVLLF

-427 NLVATMVLT
+427 NLIATIVLT

-448 AGTTG
+448 AGSTG
-453 VEAAKQRSA
+453 VEAAKQRAA
-462 SKDASSQNAAK
+462 SKEASSQGAAKQEGSNREASSQEAAK

-482 SQEAAEREVSNREAS
+482 SQEAAKQRISNREAS

-502 KQEVSSREA
+502 KQEVSN
-511 SSQEAS
+511 Q
-517 KQEVYN
+517 K
-523 HRSSSITASPTLHF
+523 SSSTPASPTLHF

-626 THIYPYIDALSS
+626 TQLYPYIDALSS

-644 LKGVLLTT
+644 LKGVLLTA

>member
-202 IYLLTIGHPLRRRA
+202 IYLLTIGHPLRRLA
-216 LLPFLVALVM
+216 LLPFLVALFM

-274 KMKANDTSEGLVES
+274 KMKANDTSKGLVES
-288 VQKKNEA
+288 YQKKNEA
-295 VLENVNPLKGG
+295 VLENVNPLKSR
-306 GEAVLENGNPLK
+306 
-318 GGRGAVL
+318 RGAVL

-346 GGRGAVLE
+346 GGRESVLQ
-354 NGNGVKNDE
+354 
-363 KVVLEN
+363 
-369 GNPLKGGGGAVLE
+369 

-391 EEMKD
+391 EEMKE
-396 KENSLALPVAFLS
+396 KENALALPVALLS

-482 SQEAAEREVSNREAS
+482 SQEAAKQEVSNREAS

-502 KQEVSSREA
+502 KQEG
-511 SSQEAS
+511 
-517 KQEVYN
+517 YN
-523 HRSSSITASPTLHF
+523 HRSSSIPASPTLHF

-626 THIYPYIDALSS
+626 TQLYPYIDALSS

>member
-125 WMRYAM
+125 WMRFAM

-202 IYLLTIGHPLRRRA
+202 IYLLTIGHPLRRLA
-216 LLPFLVALVM
+216 LLPFLIALFM

-274 KMKANDTSEGLVES
+274 KMKANDTSKGLVDNY
-288 VQKKNEA
+288 QKKN
-295 VLENVNPLKGG
+295 
-306 GEAVLENGNPLK
+306 EAVLENGNPLK
-318 GGRGAVL
+318 GGR
-325 ENGNKVKNDEKAVLE
+325 E
-340 NVNPLK
+340 
-346 GGRGAVLE
+346 AVLE

-363 KVVLEN
+363 K
-369 GNPLKGGGGAVLE
+369 AVLE

-391 EEMKD
+391 EEMKE
-396 KENSLALPVAFLS
+396 KENALALPVALLS

-436 ALTAWLLRSRRE
+436 ALTAWLLRSRRK

-453 VEAAKQRSA
+453 VEAAKQRAA

-473 QEVSNREAS
+473 QEL
-482 SQEAAEREVSNREAS
+482 SNREAS

-502 KQEVSSREA
+502 KQEV
-511 SSQEAS
+511 
-517 KQEVYN
+517 YN
-523 HRSSSITASPTLHF
+523 QRSSSAPASPTLHF

-644 LKGVLLTT
+644 LKGVLLTA

>member
-202 IYLLTIGHPLRRRA
+202 IYLLTIGHPLRRLA
-216 LLPFLVALVM
+216 LLPFLVALFM

-274 KMKANDTSEGLVES
+274 KMKANDTSKGLVDNY
-288 VQKKNEA
+288 QKKNEA

-306 GEAVLENGNPLK
+306 KGAVLENGNGVKNDEKAVLENVNLLK
-318 GGRGAVL
+318 GGGGAVL
-325 ENGNKVKNDEKAVLE
+325 ENGNKVKNDEK
-340 NVNPLK
+340 
-346 GGRGAVLE
+346 
-354 NGNGVKNDE
+354 
-363 KVVLEN
+363 
-369 GNPLKGGGGAVLE
+369 AVLE

-396 KENSLALPVAFLS
+396 KENALALPVAFLS

-482 SQEAAEREVSNREAS
+482 L
-497 SQEAA
+497 QEAA
-502 KQEVSSREA
+502 KQEVS
-511 SSQEAS
+511 
-517 KQEVYN
+517 N